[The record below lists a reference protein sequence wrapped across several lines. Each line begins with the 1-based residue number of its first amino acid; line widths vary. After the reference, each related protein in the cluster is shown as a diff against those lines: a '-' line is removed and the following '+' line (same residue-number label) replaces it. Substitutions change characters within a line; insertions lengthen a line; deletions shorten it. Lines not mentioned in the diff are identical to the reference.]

1 MKCLGLM
8 SGTSMDGVDCAIVDV
23 RPGRSTLRIT
33 LLAHRTRPYSPALR
47 EQLLSLVRTG
57 MVDARTGTVAAVSR
71 LHVAVGEVFARVANR
86 TIRQAGLSA
95 QDVAVIGS
103 HGQTVWHNPARVPM
117 SGIGS
122 IRSSLQLGDPSV
134 IAERTGI
141 LTVADFR
148 ARDLAAGGEGAPLT
162 PYVHYHVF
170 QSRRR
175 SRLIVN
181 LGGIVNVT
189 WLPRGGGIKDV
200 VAFDVGP
207 CNLLL
212 DGLMTQATHGQRSID
227 RNGAVAA
234 RGRKQDALVQALL
247 QHPFFARRPPKS
259 TGREEFGER
268 YVQHVLE
275 VAARHALSLEDTL
288 ASACAGIAQTIH
300 RAGPWPVDEVIAGGG
315 GVRNRE
321 LLAALKREFGP
332 GRVMSMDGVGVN
344 GKAFEAMAFAVLAHE
359 TVRGVPSNLPWVTGA
374 TSPVVLG
381 TVTPGRTPL
390 AFNTSRVRS
399 THGFFREPA

>member
-8 SGTSMDGVDCAIVDV
+8 SGTSMDGVDCALVDV
-23 RPGRSTLRIT
+23 RPGRSTLRIA
-33 LLAHRTRPYSPALR
+33 LLAHRTYPYPPVIR

-57 MVDARTGTVAAVSR
+57 TVETVCR

-86 TIRQAGLSA
+86 TIRQAKLPA
-95 QDVAVIGS
+95 TDVAVIGS
-103 HGQTVWHNPARVPM
+103 HGQTVWHGPKRVPVP
-117 SGIGS
+117 GVGS
-122 IRSSLQLGDPSV
+122 IRSSLQVGDPSV

-181 LGGIVNVT
+181 LGGIANVT
-189 WLPRGGGIKDV
+189 WLPRGGGLEDV

-212 DGLMTQATHGQRSID
+212 DGLMTHATHGQRSID
-227 RNGAVAA
+227 RNGAAA
-234 RGRKQDALVQALL
+234 SRGCPQDVLVTELL
-247 QHPFFARRPPKS
+247 RHPFFARRPPKS
-259 TGREEFGER
+259 TGREEFGEG
-268 YVQHVLE
+268 YIQHVRR
-275 VAARHALSLEDTL
+275 VAARHRLSLEDTL
-288 ASACAGIAQTIH
+288 ASACAGIAQTIR
-300 RAGPWPVDEVIAGGG
+300 RAGPWAVDEVIAGGG

-321 LLAALKREFGP
+321 LLVALKREFGP
-332 GRVMSMDGVGVN
+332 GHVMSMERSGV
-344 GKAFEAMAFAVLAHE
+344 KSQALEAMAFAVLAYE
-359 TVRGVPSNLPWVTGA
+359 TIRGVPANLPWVTGA
-374 TSPVVLG
+374 KSPVVLG
-381 TVTPGRTPL
+381 TVTPGR
-390 AFNTSRVRS
+390 
-399 THGFFREPA
+399 EPFVLKT

>member
-23 RPGRSTLRIT
+23 RPGRSTLRIA
-33 LLAHRTRPYSPALR
+33 LLAYRTYPYPPAIR

-57 MVDARTGTVAAVSR
+57 TVEEVCR

-86 TIRQAGLSA
+86 TIRQAKLPA
-95 QDVAVIGS
+95 KDIAVIGS
-103 HGQTVWHNPARVPM
+103 HGQTVWHSPTRAPVL
-117 SGIGS
+117 GIGS
-122 IRSSLQLGDPSV
+122 VRSSLQIGDPSV

-170 QSRRR
+170 QSRRW

-181 LGGIVNVT
+181 LGGIANVT
-189 WLPRGGGIKDV
+189 WLPQGGALRDV

-212 DGLMTQATHGQRSID
+212 DGLMTHATHGQQSID
-227 RNGAVAA
+227 RNGTLAS
-234 RGRKQDALVQALL
+234 RGCPQDVLVTELL
-247 QHPFFARRPPKS
+247 RHPFFARRPPKS
-259 TGREEFGER
+259 TGREAFGER
-268 YVQHVLE
+268 YLQRIRR
-275 VAARHALSLEDTL
+275 VAARHRLSLEDTL
-288 ASACAGIAQTIH
+288 ASACAGIAQTI
-300 RAGPWPVDEVIAGGG
+300 RRTGPWAIDEVIAGGG

-321 LLAALKREFGP
+321 LLAALKREFEP
-332 GRVMSMDGVGVN
+332 GRVMSMERSGV
-344 GKAFEAMAFAVLAHE
+344 KSQALEAMAFAVLAYE
-359 TVRGVPSNLPWVTGA
+359 TIRGVPANLPWVTGA
-374 TSPVVLG
+374 KSPVVLG
-381 TVTPGRTPL
+381 TVTPGRGPFAL
-390 AFNTSRVRS
+390 KK
-399 THGFFREPA
+399 

>member
-8 SGTSMDGVDCAIVDV
+8 SGTSMDGVDCAIIDV

-33 LLAHRTRPYSPALR
+33 LLAHRTYPYPPAIR

-57 MVDARTGTVAAVSR
+57 AVEARTGTVAEVCR
-71 LHVAVGEVFARVANR
+71 LHAAVGEVFARVASR

-95 QDVAVIGS
+95 KDVAVIGS
-103 HGQTVWHNPARVPM
+103 HGQTVWHSPARVPVT
-117 SGIGS
+117 GVGS
-122 IRSSLQLGDPSV
+122 VRSSLQIGDPSV

-141 LTVADFR
+141 MTVADFR

-170 QSRRR
+170 RSRNA

-181 LGGIVNVT
+181 LGGIANVT
-189 WLPRGGGIKDV
+189 YLPRGGDLEDV

-212 DGLMTQATHGQRSID
+212 DGLLGQATHGQQSID
-227 RNGAVAA
+227 RNGVLAS
-234 RGRKQDALVQALL
+234 RGCPQDVLVTELL
-247 QHPFFARRPPKS
+247 RHPFFARRPPKS
-259 TGREEFGER
+259 TGREEFGEGYIR
-268 YVQHVLE
+268 HVRR
-275 VAARHALSLEDTL
+275 VAAQHRLSLEDTL
-288 ASACAGIAQTIH
+288 ASSCTAISRTI
-300 RAGPWPVDEVIAGGG
+300 RQSGSWPVDEVIVGGG
-315 GVRNRE
+315 GVRNRG

-332 GRVMSMDGVGVN
+332 GHVMSMERAGV
-344 GKAFEAMAFAVLAHE
+344 KSQALEAMAFAVLAYE
-359 TVRGVPSNLPWVTGA
+359 TIRGVPANLPWVTGA

-381 TVTPGRTPL
+381 TVTPGRKPL
-390 AFNTSRVRS
+390 VITK
-399 THGFFREPA
+399 

>member
-8 SGTSMDGVDCAIVDV
+8 AGTSMDGVDCAIIDV
-23 RPGRSTLRIT
+23 RSGRSTLRVT
-33 LLAHRTRPYSPALR
+33 LLAHRTRPYPPTLR
-47 EQLLSLVRTG
+47 EQLLSLIQTG
-57 MVDARTGTVAAVSR
+57 TMETRTGTVAEVSR

-86 TIRQAGLSA
+86 TIRQAGLA
-95 QDVAVIGS
+95 AKDVAVIGS
-103 HGQTVWHNPARVPM
+103 HGQTVWHGPRRVSVP
-117 SGIGS
+117 GVGS
-122 IRSSLQLGDPSV
+122 IRSSLQIGDPSI

-141 LTVADFR
+141 TTVADFR

-181 LGGIVNVT
+181 LGGIANVT
-189 WLPRGGGIKDV
+189 YLPRGGSLREV

-212 DGLMTQATHGQRSID
+212 DGLISEATHGQRSID
-227 RNGAVAA
+227 RNGAVAS
-234 RGRKQDALVQALL
+234 RGRMHDALVNELL

-268 YVQHVLE
+268 YIQHVLE
-275 VAARHALSLEDTL
+275 VAARHNLSLEDTL
-288 ASACAGIAQTIH
+288 ASACAGIARMI
-300 RAGPWPVDEVIAGGG
+300 RRVGLWPVDEVIAGGG
-315 GVRNRE
+315 GVRNRA
-321 LLAALKREFGP
+321 LLAALMREFGP

-359 TVRGVPSNLPWVTGA
+359 TVRGVPANLPWVTGA
-374 TSPVVLG
+374 ASPVVLG
-381 TVTPGRTPL
+381 TVTPGHIPL
-390 AFNTSRVRS
+390 AFKT
-399 THGFFREPA
+399 